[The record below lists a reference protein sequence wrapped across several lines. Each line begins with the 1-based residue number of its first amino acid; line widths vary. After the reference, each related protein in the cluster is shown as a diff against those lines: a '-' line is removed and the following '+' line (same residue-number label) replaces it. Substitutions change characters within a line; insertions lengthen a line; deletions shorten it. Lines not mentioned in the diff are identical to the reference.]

1 MIVSDDDGRSFHDGG
16 CVPDFIGGSEA
27 QVAELRD
34 GSILLASRLYGDQK
48 HNPPWFETHFVPR
61 FRLHASQRVLG
72 QGFIKHHPAD
82 AGSPTLIAG
91 GPHSDSGGTSHGI
104 AISRYTQQN

>member
-48 HNPPWFETHFVPR
+48 HNPPNGCRHFSLSSDQGEPHDLSLALPTWR
-61 FRLHASQRVLG
+61 GSHRALAGRRKLLSSLPASAL
-72 QGFIKHHPAD
+72 
-82 AGSPTLIAG
+82 
-91 GPHSDSGGTSHGI
+91 
-104 AISRYTQQN
+104 

>member
-1 MIVSDDDGRSFHDGG
+1 MIVSDDDGHSFHDGG

-48 HNPPWFETHFVPR
+48 HNPPNGCRHFS
-61 FRLHASQRVLG
+61 LSSD
-72 QGFIKHHPAD
+72 QGE
-82 AGSPTLIAG
+82 
-91 GPHSDSGGTSHGI
+91 PHDTSWP
-104 AISRYTQQN
+104 

>member
-1 MIVSDDDGRSFHDGG
+1 MNTNPLANGFLAASSHWCCSDGKSCVIVSDDDGRSFHDGG

-48 HNPPWFETHFVPR
+48 HNLPNGCRHFS
-61 FRLHASQRVLG
+61 LSSDQRE
-72 QGFIKHHPAD
+72 
-82 AGSPTLIAG
+82 
-91 GPHSDSGGTSHGI
+91 PHYTSWP
-104 AISRYTQQN
+104 

>member
-1 MIVSDDDGRSFHDGG
+1 MNTNHLQTVSLLSRVLTLVHCSDGKSCVIVSDDDGRSFHDGG

-48 HNPPWFETHFVPR
+48 HNPPNGCRHFS
-61 FRLHASQRVLG
+61 LSSD
-72 QGFIKHHPAD
+72 QGE
-82 AGSPTLIAG
+82 
-91 GPHSDSGGTSHGI
+91 PHDTSWP
-104 AISRYTQQN
+104 

>member
-1 MIVSDDDGRSFHDGG
+1 VIVSDDDGRSFHDGG

-48 HNPPWFETHFVPR
+48 HNPPNGCRHFSLSSDQGEPHDLSLARASYRALAGRRELLSSLPAQRHCRPMPPR
-61 FRLHASQRVLG
+61 S
-72 QGFIKHHPAD
+72 
-82 AGSPTLIAG
+82 
-91 GPHSDSGGTSHGI
+91 
-104 AISRYTQQN
+104 